1 MVGFL
6 RFMALA
12 LGLAGWLVYL
22 GIWIAV
28 RAWGELVLTFGIW
41 GPRWVEFFELWVEP
55 AIIVSWVA
63 LIVWALHHELAN
75 PASKLSGSNN
85 RSENAMSAD

>member
-22 GIWIAV
+22 GIWIGV
-28 RAWGELVLTFGIW
+28 RAWGEVVLTFGVW
-41 GPRWVEFFELWVEP
+41 GPNWVEWFELWVEP
-55 AIIVSWVA
+55 AIILSWVA
-63 LIVWALHHELAN
+63 LLVWALQREF
-75 PASKLSGSNN
+75 SGQSPDAAAV
-85 RSENAMSAD
+85 SENTMSAD

>member
-22 GIWIAV
+22 GIWVGV
-28 RAWGELVLTFGIW
+28 RAWGEVVLTFGIW
-41 GPRWVEFFELWVEP
+41 GPSWVKWFELWMEP
-55 AIIVSWVA
+55 VIILSWVV
-63 LIVWALHHELAN
+63 LLVWVLHRELTS
-75 PASKLSGSNN
+75 ASPDEGQI
-85 RSENAMSAD
+85 SENTLSAD